1 MWHLRSNRA
10 SQITCTLMEWYCCL
24 LQKFS
29 VKYFIATWVQS
40 EARTTFG
47 KLLIAANCLLM
58 VPCWRWGVRKLHVS
72 VWSWLC
78 NPVYSIWHDMI
89 ERSKSSWWRTHC
101 HELSVPMKA
110 DLRGLHNFSVMIYP
124 TLAPIQNTSFPG
136 GRPSGIEE
144 KKKKKTHKQVYI
156 ISQK

>member
-72 VWSWLC
+72 VRHPDYAILYTVSDMTWLKEAS
-78 NPVYSIWHDMI
+78 PVGEEPTAMSCQHL
-89 ERSKSSWWRTHC
+89 WRQ
-101 HELSVPMKA
+101 
-110 DLRGLHNFSVMIYP
+110 
-124 TLAPIQNTSFPG
+124 TLG
-136 GRPSGIEE
+136 DC
-144 KKKKKTHKQVYI
+144 I
-156 ISQK
+156 ISLWWSIQRWLQFRTLHFQEEGHRESKKRKKINDS